1 MKFAF
6 VVVLASL
13 AAGCGYIGDVKP
25 PTLDIPVRIVDFRAA
40 EFGDKIAV
48 EFTLAPLTTE
58 GLTLK
63 NVRGL
68 ELRVT
73 GGVERTIQIQPKDP
87 GPFAF
92 DVPAADFVGKHVIL
106 AVRAIGPKGKA
117 SDWSNLVAMDVE
129 RPLAIP
135 ANVAATNSPKGVR
148 LTWTGGTAA
157 GTAQHYRIFRASP
170 GGAPAVVGESDAPEY
185 EDASVAMGTM
195 YGYRVQ
201 AVNGDQHQS
210 EVSAEITVTPKDV
223 FPPAVPAEFSA
234 VQGVG
239 AIELVW
245 QRNTEDDFAGYN
257 VFRATDGGTFEK
269 IAGPIDGP
277 AYSDRAV
284 EAGQTYRY
292 AVSAVDRTGNESA
305 RTPIVEVVAP

>member
-1 MKFAF
+1 VKLAF
-6 VVVLASL
+6 VVVLAWF
-13 AAGCGYIGDVKP
+13 ATGCGYIGDVKP
-25 PTLDIPVRIVDFRAA
+25 PTLDIPVRVVDLRAA

-63 NVRGL
+63 TVRAV

-73 GGVERTIQIQPKDP
+73 GGAEQTYPIPPKDP

-92 DVPAADFVGKHVIL
+92 DAPASDFVGKNVIL

-117 SDWSNLVAMDVE
+117 SDWSNLVTMDVQP
-129 RPLAIP
+129 PLATP
-135 ANVAATNSPKGVR
+135 ASVAAANSPKGVR
-148 LTWTGGTAA
+148 LTWSGSKEA
-157 GTAQHYRIFRASP
+157 GSPQHYRIFRASP
-170 GGAPAVVGESDAPEY
+170 GGTPGVVGESDAPEY
-185 EDASVAMGTM
+185 EDASIAVGNT

-210 EVSAEITVTPKDV
+210 AVSAEVSITPEDV

-234 VQGVG
+234 VPGVA

-245 QRNTEDDFAGYN
+245 QRNTEEDFAGYN
-257 VFRATDGGTFEK
+257 VYRAADGGAFEK
-269 IAGPIDGP
+269 IAGQIDAP

-284 EAGQTYRY
+284 EAGKSYRY
-292 AVSAVDRTGNESA
+292 AVSAVDRAGNESA
-305 RTPIVEVVAP
+305 RTPIVEAVAP